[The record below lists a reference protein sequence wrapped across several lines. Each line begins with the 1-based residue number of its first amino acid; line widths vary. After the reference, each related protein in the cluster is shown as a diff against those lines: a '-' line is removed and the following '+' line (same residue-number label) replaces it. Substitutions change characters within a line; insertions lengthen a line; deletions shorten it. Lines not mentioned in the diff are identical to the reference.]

1 MKSSMKNTIRKY
13 HIIKPLLVWVLCLH
27 GAWLF
32 ADVHPAYSAKPLYST
47 SQSSVWSKQHSK
59 GGAISPIGATGI
71 TSYGGVS
78 SSSIGGTSFGTRSNV
93 SLSFNY
99 DRQYSVGATNPTS
112 IGKRRLDGE
121 ESGNNPSQPLWPPV
135 GDIPF
140 VLMLLFAAGYVLISR
155 LRKSDL

>member
-13 HIIKPLLVWVLCLH
+13 HIIKPLFVWLLCLH

-32 ADVHPAYSAKPLYST
+32 ADVQPAYSAKPLYST

-99 DRQYSVGATNPTS
+99 KRDYTVGSTNAPS
-112 IGKRRLDGE
+112 ISKRYDPPAL
-121 ESGNNPSQPLWPPV
+121 PSDPYMEPV
-135 GDIPF
+135 GGIPF

>member
-1 MKSSMKNTIRKY
+1 MESKVKNTIRKY
-13 HIIKPLLVWVLCLH
+13 HIIKHLFVWMLCLH
-27 GAWLF
+27 GVWLF
-32 ADVHPAYSAKPLYST
+32 ADVQPAYSAKPLYST

-99 DRQYSVGATNPTS
+99 KRDYSVSQQGVTIS
-112 IGKRRLDGE
+112 RRRESEEGHPSDPFGE
-121 ESGNNPSQPLWPPV
+121 PV
-135 GDIPF
+135 GGIPF

>member
-1 MKSSMKNTIRKY
+1 MENKVKNTIRKY
-13 HIIKPLLVWVLCLH
+13 HIIKPLFVWLLCLH

-32 ADVHPAYSAKPLYST
+32 ADVQPAYSAKPLYST

-99 DRQYSVGATNPTS
+99 DRQYSVGATTAPEVTP
-112 IGKRRLDGE
+112 RRAGRDDHLPD
-121 ESGNNPSQPLWPPV
+121 PYLPV

>member
-13 HIIKPLLVWVLCLH
+13 HIIKPLFVWLLCLH

-32 ADVHPAYSAKPLYST
+32 ADVQPAYSAKPLYST

-78 SSSIGGTSFGTRSNV
+78 SSSIGGTSLGTRSNV

-99 DRQYSVGATNPTS
+99 KRDYTVGSTNAPS
-112 IGKRRLDGE
+112 ISKRYDPPALPSDPYMEPVDG
-121 ESGNNPSQPLWPPV
+121 
-135 GDIPF
+135 IPF